1 MGVFSK
7 SEEKPI
13 KQGNF
18 AAKQAAFEDAESYT
32 KWTFTHSP
40 SSAGTPGQSA
50 PPSVAQAAR

>member
-18 AAKQAAFEDAESYT
+18 AVKQAAFDDAESYT
-32 KWTFTHSP
+32 KWTFTYSP
-40 SSAGTPGQSA
+40 SSAGQP
-50 PPSVAQAAR
+50 AALPRPRAAER